1 MARRLL
7 DAGYAVIGWNRTP
20 AKTAPFVEAGG
31 RLAATP
37 AEAAAQVE
45 TVIVMVSDPAALI
58 AVTEGPDGVL
68 SGVRPGAQ
76 LIVMAT
82 VGPAAIARLISVT
95 PAQVDLLDAPVLG
108 SLVEAAQG
116 KLQIFASGSIPSIQ
130 RAASLLAVLGSVTR
144 VGGLG
149 AGSAAKLVANGT
161 LFGMLGL
168 LGEALA
174 LAQTLGLSRETAF
187 EVLAATPLAEQAERR
202 RPALEAGEF
211 VARFSLALARKDADL
226 LLAAAASAG
235 SEIRLAGAATSWLA
249 DAERSG
255 LGEKDYTAV
264 LAAIL
269 NASRPSR
276 PKIE

>member
-1 MARRLL
+1 
-7 DAGYAVIGWNRTP
+7 V
-20 AKTAPFVEAGG
+20 
-31 RLAATP
+31 
-37 AEAAAQVE
+37 
-45 TVIVMVSDPAALI
+45 
-58 AVTEGPDGVL
+58 
-68 SGVRPGAQ
+68 
-76 LIVMAT
+76 IVMAT
-82 VGPAAIARLISVT
+82 VGPAAIERLIAVA

-116 KLQIFASGSIPSIQ
+116 KLQIFAGGSIPSVQ
-130 RAASLLAVLGSVTR
+130 RAASLLVVLGSVTR

-174 LAQTLGLSRETAF
+174 LAQALGLSRETAF

-202 RPALEAGEF
+202 RLALEAGEF
-211 VARFSLALARKDADL
+211 AARFSLALARKDADL
-226 LLAAAASAG
+226 LLAAAATAG
-235 SEIRLAGAATSWLA
+235 SDIRLAGAATSWLS
-249 DAERSG
+249 DAERIG

-269 NASRPSR
+269 NANHPSR